1 MYEMTTPSKSFRGDD
16 PRAKPG
22 RVGGWA
28 VRGTPVAVVVAA
40 VLLFLFGGKAQAQ
53 WNNICG
59 TPTTGE
65 VITCDSSTHDFSEG
79 IIYWNYGTDPP
90 NSWDSITLK
99 IPGVSEST
107 TQIATRDDNNPNL
120 DSGVIL
126 LERRSITL
134 EIGTGGRVAITQRG
148 TRPSSYYNTATN
160 SGYGIIVGVD
170 TLAPNE
176 AAIKVDV
183 RSGVMIGTQAAR
195 MLQDGIRV
203 TTWNTANTADHSIS
217 SGATIY
223 ARGEG
228 IQIGS
233 GGSGKME
240 LTNTGDVTAGKRGLF
255 LAHAGEV
262 ALTNSGAIVSGSD
275 TATEAHGIHVYKAGT
290 DPVMLKN
297 SGAITAKGSG
307 THGIFLNARWAESG
321 ETEVTNSGAI
331 TAARG
336 GMYVDQGGTGA
347 VTVTNSGVIAA
358 KQFGISILSRGS
370 GNTRIIN
377 SGDITVDGDFTEGS
391 TDSSGITVGGYGTG
405 HLMIR
410 NSGDITAENFGIFAR
425 NQGTRGDVTVRHVA
439 GDIFG
444 KGNSG
449 IHASVGRYFSM
460 EMDEDGPRE
469 YGEEGS
475 ESGPNPS
482 STASVR
488 VDILGGSVKA
498 SDTSGRVGVEAINFE
513 GGSVKVNVFRGAT
526 ITAKNNAGI
535 WAWLSDRHNA
545 DGRIR
550 ITQKGTITSGHKGVY
565 ALVDRSSAAGE
576 TRAAEKQPLIDI
588 EWEGTFTQLER
599 DAPNR
604 LNNVA
609 HAVEFRQE
617 RQGGEVI
624 RGARVN
630 AGIDAEVGSWRI
642 VNRIVTGGDDPGAS
656 PDPNEVLAGDQGNAI
671 VAAFRAA
678 LEDDRYEVPASDRGD
693 IDTDGTTGYSDSELR
708 TYLMNTPTVLQDV
721 LRRGLSAQER
731 AVLEALWTG
740 GDVDAALAASD
751 YTDEWQ
757 KRVRARRD
765 SYNVGNIRV
774 AVNGGSI
781 TSDGDGVRAWYAL
794 PHDRNGAIDV
804 TVADGASVTGDVA
817 GIYVANAGLGADGFA
832 KQTVTVAG
840 TVTGGTDAAVHLK
853 RGGRITVE
861 QTGQV
866 NAGSSSRAVL
876 SEAGHL
882 DVTVAGTVM
891 GDIRGMGAGDH
902 AVTVRPGG
910 MVTGTIHL
918 DGSTVTNYGTIRG
931 GDNGVTVGAGSTVTN
946 SGTIEAKIPIQVGA
960 GSTVTNSGTVRST
973 DGSDGVA
980 IWFSKREDRE
990 GANTLTVRPG
1000 MTVVGKIKGLGGHP
1014 DDTVDLRS
1022 LADDEGGGGIL
1033 FVGQDDTPINLDDIK
1048 ILRSPRSR
1056 ALCGGGGMC
1065 APLDTTAFAL
1075 ADDVLSDLTG
1085 SIHGAVVERGMI
1097 PGRTDSGQPTVWAT
1111 PFGGAR
1117 NQNGAGTV
1125 ADATHSFGGG
1135 MIGTSRSTSTLRVGG
1150 FLGGSVGMLDV
1161 DSRQDPDVDVQTIFG
1176 GLYTQWA
1183 LGDGIYDARVLV
1195 GRMVHDSTRRIGN
1208 QTAEGES
1215 HSFFLS
1221 PEVGVATALKLA
1233 SRVDVLPRLRVRY
1246 AGLFTK
1252 GFRESG
1258 KMTDWDVQFEKRTIH
1273 LLEGRAEVGVPFTL
1287 DNGGQ
1292 INPRVGVEGRWLLS
1306 GSEIRGS
1313 EIRKRGRS
1321 FTIDAGGDDQVI
1333 TGFVGVGVS
1342 VPVADAI
1349 TLVGSFDGAL
1359 TTEDAWRALG
1369 YMGLS
1374 YSF

>member
-1 MYEMTTPSKSFRGDD
+1 MYEMTTPSKNFRGDD

-22 RVGGWA
+22 RVGA
-28 VRGTPVAVVVAA
+28 VRGTPVAVACAA
-40 VLLFLFGGKAQAQ
+40 VLLLLLPVGKAWAQ
-53 WNNICG
+53 VNACG
-59 TPTTGE
+59 TPSSEGE
-65 VITCDSSTHDFSEG
+65 VICDPSEVG
-79 IIYWNYGTDPP
+79 SGVRYWNHNGA
-90 NSWDSITLK
+90 ITLK
-99 IPGVSEST
+99 IPGVSASPT
-107 TQIATRDDNNPNL
+107 AVPSIDAGTNQVFSSPVAISANNDL
-120 DSGVIL
+120 M
-126 LERRSITL
+126 L
-134 EIGTGGRVAITQRG
+134 EIGTEGMVAITQSAV
-148 TRPSSYYNTATN
+148 PPA
-160 SGYGIIVGVD
+160 YGIVARIVQAQADAV
-170 TLAPNE
+170 L
-176 AAIKVDV
+176 KVDV
-183 RSGVMIGTQAAR
+183 RSGVTIGTQAAR
-195 MLQDGIRV
+195 MLEHGIMANI
-203 TTWNTANTADHSIS
+203 WGPNTADHSLS

-223 ARGEG
+223 ATKRGIWWDSNGNGKMSLMNTGDVNAGEG
-228 IQIGS
+228 GMYVS
-233 GGSGKME
+233 GNGMME
-240 LTNTGDVTAGKRGLF
+240 LTNSGVIVSGAATAAM
-255 LAHAGEV
+255 AHGIEVQKWDSMAGGV
-262 ALTNSGAIVSGSD
+262 AVTNSGDITAMGTD
-275 TATEAHGIHVYKAGT
+275 THGIYVSQGT
-290 DPVMLKN
+290 GPGGVTVTN
-297 SGAITAKGSG
+297 SGAITATQDGLHVIQRSTG
-307 THGIFLNARWAESG
+307 GVT
-321 ETEVTNSGAI
+321 VTNSGAI
-331 TAARG
+331 TAARFG
-336 GMYVDQGGTGA
+336 LRVDQRGTGG
-347 VTVTNSGVIAA
+347 VTVT
-358 KQFGISILSRGS
+358 
-370 GNTRIIN
+370 N
-377 SGDITVDGDFTEGS
+377 SGDITVDGDFPAGS
-391 TDSSGITVGGYGTG
+391 TYSSGITVDGYGTG

-425 NQGTRGDVTVRHVA
+425 SQGTRGDVTIRHVA
-439 GDIFG
+439 GDVFG
-444 KGNSG
+444 KGSSG

-460 EMDEDGPRE
+460 EMDEYGRRE

-475 ESGPNPS
+475 ESGLKPS
-482 STASVR
+482 SPSSVR

-550 ITQKGTITSGHKGVY
+550 ITQKGTITSEHKGVY

-599 DAPNR
+599 DAPSR

-642 VNRIVTGGDDPGAS
+642 VNRIVTGGDDPGES
-656 PDPNEVLAGDQGNAI
+656 PDPNEVLAGDQGNAV
-671 VAAFRAA
+671 VAALRAA
-678 LEDDRYEVPASDRGD
+678 LEDDRYEVPASYRGA

-708 TYLMNTPTVLQDV
+708 TYLMNNLDILRNV

-731 AVLEALWTG
+731 AVLEALWMG
-740 GDVDAALAASD
+740 GDVDAALAASGSG
-751 YTDEWQ
+751 YTDEW
-757 KRVRARRD
+757 KNRVKARRD
-765 SYNVGNIRV
+765 NYNVGDIRV

-781 TSDGDGVRAWYAL
+781 ASDGDGVRAWYAL

-804 TVADGASVTGDVA
+804 TVAEGASVTGDVA

-840 TVTGGTDAAVHLK
+840 MVTGGTDAAVHLK
-853 RGGRITVE
+853 GGGRITVE

-866 NAGSSSRAVL
+866 NAGSSSRAIL
-876 SEAGHL
+876 SEAGNLH
-882 DVTVAGTVM
+882 VTVAGTVM

-902 AVTVRPGG
+902 AVAVERGG
-910 MVTGTIHL
+910 MVMGTIHL
-918 DGSTVTNYGTIRG
+918 DGSTVTNRGTIRG
-931 GDNGVTVGAGSTVTN
+931 GASGVTVGAGSTVTN

-980 IWFSKREDRE
+980 IWFSEREDRE
-990 GANTLTVRPG
+990 GSNTLTVRPG
-1000 MTVVGKIKGLGGHP
+1000 MIVVGKIKGLGGHP
-1014 DDTVDLRS
+1014 DDTVDLRA
-1022 LADDEGGGGIL
+1022 LAEDEGGIL
-1033 FVGQDDTPINLDDIK
+1033 TFVDQKDNPIDFSNIK
-1048 ILRSPRSR
+1048 FMRPTRSGF
-1056 ALCGGGGMC
+1056 LCGGGMC
-1065 APLDTTAFAL
+1065 ATLDTTAFAL

-1097 PGRTDSGQPTVWAT
+1097 PGRTDSGQPTVWAA

-1135 MIGTSRSTSTLRVGG
+1135 MIGTSRSTSNLRVGG

-1176 GLYTQWA
+1176 GLYAQWA

-1195 GRMVHDSTRRIGN
+1195 GRMVHDSTRRIVD

-1306 GSEIRGS
+1306 GSEIRGAM
-1313 EIRKRGRS
+1313 RGES
-1321 FTIDAGGDDQVI
+1321 FGPIDAGGDDQVL

>member
-1 MYEMTTPSKSFRGDD
+1 MYEMTTPSKNFRGDD
-16 PRAKPG
+16 PRAKAG
-22 RVGGWA
+22 RVGA
-28 VRGTPVAVVVAA
+28 VRGTPVAVACAA
-40 VLLFLFGGKAQAQ
+40 VLLLLPFGGKAWAQ
-53 WNNICG
+53 VNACG
-59 TPTTGE
+59 TPSSEDE
-65 VITCDSSTHDFSEG
+65 VICDPSEVG
-79 IIYWNYGTDPP
+79 SGVRYWPYDGA
-90 NSWDSITLK
+90 ITLK
-99 IPGVSEST
+99 IPGVSASPT
-107 TQIATRDDNNPNL
+107 AIPSINVPLNQVFSSPVAIRANNDL
-120 DSGVIL
+120 
-126 LERRSITL
+126 TL
-134 EIGTGGRVAITQRG
+134 EIGTEGMVAITQSAV
-148 TRPSSYYNTATN
+148 PPAH
-160 SGYGIIVGVD
+160 GIVSR
-170 TLAPNE
+170 LRE
-176 AAIKVDV
+176 AGADAVLKVDV
-183 RSGVMIGTQAAR
+183 RSGVTIGRQAAR
-195 MLQDGIRV
+195 MLEHGIMANI
-203 TTWNTANTADHSIS
+203 WGANTADHSLS

-223 ARGEG
+223 ATKRGIWWDSNGNGKMSLMNTGDVNAGEG
-228 IQIGS
+228 GMYVS
-233 GGSGKME
+233 GNGMME
-240 LTNTGDVTAGKRGLF
+240 LTNSGVIVSGAATAAMAHGIEVQKWDSMAGGVT
-255 LAHAGEV
+255 V
-262 ALTNSGAIVSGSD
+262 TNSGAVTAMGTD
-275 TATEAHGIHVYKAGT
+275 THGIYVSQGT
-290 DPVMLKN
+290 GPGGVTVTN
-297 SGAITAKGSG
+297 SGAVTATQDGLHVIQRSTG
-307 THGIFLNARWAESG
+307 GVT
-321 ETEVTNSGAI
+321 VTNSGAI
-331 TAARG
+331 TAARFG
-336 GMYVDQGGTGA
+336 LRVDQRSTGG
-347 VTVTNSGVIAA
+347 VTVT
-358 KQFGISILSRGS
+358 
-370 GNTRIIN
+370 N
-377 SGDITVDGDFTEGS
+377 SGDITVDGDFPAGS
-391 TDSSGITVGGYGTG
+391 TYSSGITVDGYGTG

-425 NQGTRGDVTVRHVA
+425 SQGTRGDVTVRHVA
-439 GDIFG
+439 GDVFG
-444 KGNSG
+444 KGSSG
-449 IHASVGRYFSM
+449 IHASVGRYR
-460 EMDEDGPRE
+460 D
-469 YGEEGS
+469 EGS
-475 ESGPNPS
+475 ESAPKPS
-482 STASVR
+482 SPSSVR

-498 SDTSGRVGVEAINFE
+498 SETFGRVGVEAINFE

-545 DGRIR
+545 AGRIR
-550 ITQKGTITSGHKGVY
+550 ITQKGTISALTGVY
-565 ALVDRSSAAGE
+565 ALVDRSSAADE
-576 TRAAEKQPLIDI
+576 TRAAEKQPLINI
-588 EWEGTFTQLER
+588 EWEGTFMQPER
-599 DAPNR
+599 APSR
-604 LNNVA
+604 SNNVA
-609 HAVEFRQE
+609 HAVEIMQE
-617 RQGGEVI
+617 IQGGEVI
-624 RGARVN
+624 RGARVH

-642 VNRIVTGGDDPGAS
+642 VNRIVTGGDDPGES
-656 PDPNEVLAGDQGNAI
+656 PDPNDLLADDEEGNAV
-671 VAAFRAA
+671 VAAFRAT
-678 LEDDRYEVPASDRGD
+678 LEDDRYEVPASDRGA

-708 TYLMNTPTVLQDV
+708 TYLMNNPAV
-721 LRRGLSAQER
+721 LRAVLSRGLSAKER

-740 GDVDAALAASD
+740 GDVDAALAASG
-751 YTDEWQ
+751 YEEEWQ
-757 KRVRARRD
+757 TRVKARRD

-781 TSDGDGVRAWYAL
+781 ASDGDGVRAWYAL

-804 TVADGASVTGDVA
+804 TVAEGASVTGDVA

-840 TVTGGTDAAVHLK
+840 MVTGGTDAAVHLK

-866 NAGSSSRAVL
+866 NAGSSSRAIL

-902 AVTVRPGG
+902 AVAVERGG
-910 MVTGTIHL
+910 MVMGTIHL
-918 DGSTVTNYGTIRG
+918 DGSTVTNRGTIRG
-931 GDNGVTVGAGSTVTN
+931 GDSGVTVGAGSTVTN
-946 SGTIEAKIPIQVGA
+946 SGTIEAKFPIRVGA

-980 IWFSKREDRE
+980 IWFSEREDRE
-990 GANTLTVRPG
+990 GSNTLTVRPG
-1000 MTVVGKIKGLGGHP
+1000 MIVVGKIKGLGGHP
-1014 DDTVDLRS
+1014 DDTVDLRA
-1022 LADDEGGGGIL
+1022 LAEDEGGIL
-1033 FVGQDDTPINLDDIK
+1033 TFVDQKDNPIDFTNIK
-1048 ILRSPRSR
+1048 FMRPTRSGF
-1056 ALCGGGGMC
+1056 LCGGGMC
-1065 APLDTTAFAL
+1065 ATLDTTAFAL

-1097 PGRTDSGQPTVWAT
+1097 PGRTDSGQPTVWAA

-1176 GLYTQWA
+1176 GLYAQWA

-1195 GRMVHDSTRRIGN
+1195 GRMVHDSTRRIVD

-1306 GSEIRGS
+1306 GSEIRGAM
-1313 EIRKRGRS
+1313 RGES
-1321 FTIDAGGDDQVI
+1321 FGPIDAGGDDQVL

>member
-1 MYEMTTPSKSFRGDD
+1 MYEMTTPSKNFRGDD

-22 RVGGWA
+22 RVGA
-28 VRGTPVAVVVAA
+28 VRGTPVAVACAA
-40 VLLFLFGGKAQAQ
+40 VLLLLPVGKAWAQ
-53 WNNICG
+53 VDACG
-59 TPTTGE
+59 TPSSEGE
-65 VITCDSSTHDFSEG
+65 VICDPSEVG
-79 IIYWNYGTDPP
+79 SGVRYWTLNGAR
-90 NSWDSITLK
+90 TLK
-99 IPGVSEST
+99 IPGVSASPT
-107 TQIATRDDNNPNL
+107 AIPSIDAGTNQVFSSPVAIRANNDL
-120 DSGVIL
+120 
-126 LERRSITL
+126 TL
-134 EIGTGGRVAITQRG
+134 EIGTEGMVAITQSG
-148 TRPSSYYNTATN
+148 TSSA
-160 SGYGIIVGVD
+160 YGIVARIRNA
-170 TLAPNE
+170 APD
-176 AAIKVDV
+176 AVLKVDV
-183 RSGVMIGTQAAR
+183 RSGVTIGTQAAR
-195 MLQDGIRV
+195 MLEHGIMV
-203 TTWNTANTADHSIS
+203 NIWNPNTADHSLS
-217 SGATIY
+217 NGATIY
-223 ARGEG
+223 AAKQG
-228 IQIGS
+228 IWWDSNGT
-233 GGSGKME
+233 GKMS
-240 LTNTGDVTAGKRGLF
+240 LMNTGDITSGDG
-255 LAHAGEV
+255 GIYV
-262 ALTNSGAIVSGSD
+262 ASSGTIELTNSGDIVSGP
-275 TATEAHGIHVYKAGT
+275 TTVTERHGIYVRKWDSSTGGVT
-290 DPVMLKN
+290 VTN
-297 SGAITAKGSG
+297 SGAITAMGTNVDGINVDQGTGTGGVTVTNSG
-307 THGIFLNARWAESG
+307 AVTATQDGLHVIQRSTGAV
-321 ETEVTNSGAI
+321 TVTNSGAI
-331 TAARG
+331 TAARFG
-336 GMYVDQGGTGA
+336 LRVDQRSTGG
-347 VTVTNSGVIAA
+347 VTVT
-358 KQFGISILSRGS
+358 
-370 GNTRIIN
+370 N
-377 SGDITVDGDFTEGS
+377 SGDITVDGDFPAGS
-391 TDSSGITVGGYGTG
+391 TYSSGITVDGYGTG

-425 NQGTRGDVTVRHVA
+425 SQGTRGDVTVRHVA
-439 GDIFG
+439 GDVFG
-444 KGNSG
+444 KGSSG
-449 IHASVGRYFSM
+449 IHASVGRYR
-460 EMDEDGPRE
+460 D
-469 YGEEGS
+469 EGS
-475 ESGPNPS
+475 ESAPRPS
-482 STASVR
+482 SPSSVR
-488 VDILGGSVKA
+488 VDIVGGSVKA
-498 SDTSGRVGVEAINFE
+498 SETFGRVGVEAINFE
-513 GGSVKVNVFRGAT
+513 GGSVKVNVFRGAA

-550 ITQKGTITSGHKGVY
+550 ITQKGTISALTGVY
-565 ALVDRSSAAGE
+565 ALVDRSSAADE
-576 TRAAEKQPLIDI
+576 TRAAEKQPLINI
-588 EWEGTFTQLER
+588 EWEGTFMQPER
-599 DAPNR
+599 APSR
-604 LNNVA
+604 SNNVA
-609 HAVEFRQE
+609 HAVEIMQE
-617 RQGGEVI
+617 IQGGEVI
-624 RGARVN
+624 RGARVH

-642 VNRIVTGGDDPGAS
+642 VNRIVTGGDDPGES
-656 PDPNEVLAGDQGNAI
+656 PDPNDLLADDEEGNAV
-671 VAAFRAA
+671 VAAFRAT
-678 LEDDRYEVPASDRGD
+678 LEDDRYEVPASDRGA

-708 TYLMNTPTVLQDV
+708 TYLMNNPAV
-721 LRRGLSAQER
+721 LRAVLSRGLSAKER

-751 YTDEWQ
+751 YTEGW
-757 KRVRARRD
+757 KNRVKARQN

-794 PHDRNGAIDV
+794 PHNRNGAIDV
-804 TVADGASVTGDVA
+804 TVAEGASVTGDVA

-866 NAGSSSRAVL
+866 NAGSSSRAIL

-891 GDIRGMGAGDH
+891 GDIRGMGPCGMGACKH
-902 AVTVRPGG
+902 AVAVERGG
-910 MVTGTIHL
+910 MVMGTIHL
-918 DGSTVTNYGTIRG
+918 DGSTVTNRGTIRG
-931 GDNGVTVGAGSTVTN
+931 GEYGVRGGAGSTVTN

-980 IWFSKREDRE
+980 IWFSEREDRE
-990 GANTLTVRPG
+990 GSNTLTVRPG
-1000 MTVVGKIKGLGGHP
+1000 MIVVGKIKGLGGHP
-1014 DDTVDLRS
+1014 DDTVDLRA
-1022 LADDEGGGGIL
+1022 LAEDEGGIL
-1033 FVGQDDTPINLDDIK
+1033 TFVDQKDNPIDFTNIK
-1048 ILRSPRSR
+1048 FMRPTRSGF
-1056 ALCGGGGMC
+1056 LCGGGMC
-1065 APLDTTAFAL
+1065 ATLDTTAFAL

-1097 PGRTDSGQPTVWAT
+1097 PGRTDSGQPTVWAA

-1135 MIGTSRSTSTLRVGG
+1135 MIGTSRSTSNLRVGG

-1176 GLYTQWA
+1176 GLYAQWA

-1195 GRMVHDSTRRIGN
+1195 GRMVHDSTRRIVD

-1306 GSEIRGS
+1306 GSEIRGAM
-1313 EIRKRGRS
+1313 RGES
-1321 FTIDAGGDDQVI
+1321 FGPIDAGGDDQVL